1 MIGSVIAVVAVGA
14 YVHERFKNWALKKN
28 LTTEVQNLEAEFSA
42 LRTKV
47 TSAGVVGVVIVEFT
61 GKIHQKGNLVDEF
74 IQINEIF
81 DTSCEI
87 KA

>member
-1 MIGSVIAVVAVGA
+1 MIGTVIAVVAVGA

-47 TSAGVVGVVIVEFT
+47 TSAGVVIVEKDFDGLLAV
-61 GKIHQKGNLVDEF
+61 GKALAAKL
-74 IQINEIF
+74 
-81 DTSCEI
+81 
-87 KA
+87 

>member
-47 TSAGVVGVVIVEFT
+47 TSLRAVGGTIVEKDFDGLLAV
-61 GKIHQKGNLVDEF
+61 GKALAAKL
-74 IQINEIF
+74 
-81 DTSCEI
+81 
-87 KA
+87 